1 MFELIR
7 MFCIRHVYKSLDR
20 YRLRLH
26 FIFVL
31 LLQYAHAL
39 NPIIVPFSIC
49 FYAPPGKL
57 SIDGPKPKQQQN
69 TAREKETK
77 TRTREQECSDASLYI
92 EPIPCHLITLK
103 QPAKS
108 LVIELCYSQEGDK
121 T

>member
-39 NPIIVPFSIC
+39 NPIIVPSSIC

-92 EPIPCHLITLK
+92 EPIPCHLITLQ

-108 LVIELCYSQEGDK
+108 LVIELRNSQEGDK